1 MLSNSFAEGQAK
13 RGQVGMIDSK
23 GLVALDKLPCATSG
37 YRLGNHVGQ
46 ARAVQLAR
54 WAPR

>member
-1 MLSNSFAEGQAK
+1 MLSNSFAEGQAR